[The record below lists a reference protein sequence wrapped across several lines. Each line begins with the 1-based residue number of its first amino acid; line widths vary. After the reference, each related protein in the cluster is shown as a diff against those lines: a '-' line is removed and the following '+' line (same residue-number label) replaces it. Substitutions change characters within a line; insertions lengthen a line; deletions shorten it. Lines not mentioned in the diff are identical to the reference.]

1 MEGIEELRAKIIELE
16 NEIKLLKEGHKTKR
30 EKMKAE
36 NPPSL
41 VPCKCSVC
49 EKEFK
54 NKYILKTHMKLHQ
67 DKEERKIQCPVCHK
81 YYSSKYYLSKH
92 MKNKHESEKQS
103 EATPEPKAQESDT
116 LNVEAND
123 QLDDINDVLNNEQ

>member
-16 NEIKLLKEGHKTKR
+16 NEIKLLKRGQKPKR

-103 EATPEPKAQESDT
+103 EKPET

>member
-16 NEIKLLKEGHKTKR
+16 NEIKLLKRGQKPKR

-103 EATPEPKAQESDT
+103 EATPEPKAQEQET
-116 LNVEAND
+116 LNVDAND

>member
-36 NPPSL
+36 NSPSL
-41 VPCKCSVC
+41 VPCKCSIC

-54 NKYILKTHMKLHQ
+54 NKYKFYEITTDVIKMYDNNIFPIIIKKCIGNQ
-67 DKEERKIQCPVCHK
+67 KVVKDKN
-81 YYSSKYYLSKH
+81 LSPF
-92 MKNKHESEKQS
+92 SLF
-103 EATPEPKAQESDT
+103 T
-116 LNVEAND
+116 
-123 QLDDINDVLNNEQ
+123 

>member
-16 NEIKLLKEGHKTKR
+16 NEIKLLKRGQKPKR

-36 NPPSL
+36 NSPSL
-41 VPCKCSVC
+41 VPCKCSIC

-81 YYSSKYYLSKH
+81 YYCSKYYLSKH
-92 MKNKHESEKQS
+92 MKNKHEKQS
-103 EATPEPKAQESDT
+103 EASPEPKAQES
-116 LNVEAND
+116 EK
-123 QLDDINDVLNNEQ
+123 QSEDINNVLNNEQ

>member
-1 MEGIEELRAKIIELE
+1 MEGIEELRAKIIELQ
-16 NEIKLLKEGHKTKR
+16 NEIKLLKEERKPKK
-30 EKMKAE
+30 EKVKVE
-36 NPPSL
+36 NPPVL
-41 VPCKCSVC
+41 TPCKCSIC
-49 EKEFK
+49 EKEYK

-92 MKNKHESEKQS
+92 MKNKHEKQS
-103 EATPEPKAQESDT
+103 EESET
-116 LNVEAND
+116 LNVDAND

>member
-1 MEGIEELRAKIIELE
+1 
-16 NEIKLLKEGHKTKR
+16 
-30 EKMKAE
+30 
-36 NPPSL
+36 
-41 VPCKCSVC
+41 
-49 EKEFK
+49 
-54 NKYILKTHMKLHQ
+54 MKLHQ
-67 DKEERKIQCPVCHK
+67 DKEERKIPCPICHK

-103 EATPEPKAQESDT
+103 EEQET

>member
-16 NEIKLLKEGHKTKR
+16 NEIKLLKRGQKPKR

-41 VPCKCSVC
+41 IPCKCSVC

-92 MKNKHESEKQS
+92 MKTKHESEKQS
-103 EATPEPKAQESDT
+103 EATPEPKAQEQET
-116 LNVEAND
+116 LNIEAND

>member
-16 NEIKLLKEGHKTKR
+16 NEIKLLKRGQKPKR

-67 DKEERKIQCPVCHK
+67 DKEERKIQCPICHK

-103 EATPEPKAQESDT
+103 EKPET
-116 LNVEAND
+116 VNVDAND
-123 QLDDINDVLNNEQ
+123 QLEDINDVLNTEQ

>member
-16 NEIKLLKEGHKTKR
+16 KEIKLLKEGHKTKR

-36 NPPSL
+36 NSPSL

-92 MKNKHESEKQS
+92 MKNKHEKQS
-103 EATPEPKAQESDT
+103 EASPEPKAQEPEKQS
-116 LNVEAND
+116 E
-123 QLDDINDVLNNEQ
+123 DINNVLNNEQ

>member
-16 NEIKLLKEGHKTKR
+16 NEIKLLKRGQKPKR

-41 VPCKCSVC
+41 IPCKCSVC

-92 MKNKHESEKQS
+92 MKNKHEPEKQS
-103 EATPEPKAQESDT
+103 EATPEPKAQEQET
-116 LNVEAND
+116 LNVDAND

>member
-36 NPPSL
+36 NSPSL

-92 MKNKHESEKQS
+92 MKNKHEKQS
-103 EATPEPKAQESDT
+103 EASPEPKAQES
-116 LNVEAND
+116 EK
-123 QLDDINDVLNNEQ
+123 QSEDINNVLNNEQ